1 MREGIERVGHIGLLT
16 AWSAAAAVLGAL
28 VCATAPADGAEPG
41 PLVRT
46 HRAMATEWSITAYP
60 REGERVEALGALLDE
75 MFEGVDQLER
85 VISEWKPDSQTSY
98 VNNHAAEGPVR
109 VATDLMDLLVASKD
123 FYERTGGA
131 FDVTV
136 GPLSKLYGFY
146 DGRGHVPTAE
156 ELSEALGRVGMNKV
170 KLDRSAGTVRFE
182 TAGMRLDFGGV
193 GKGFAI
199 DRAVAQL
206 RARGITRA
214 LLSAGTSSV
223 YAMGTPPGE
232 PGWKVH
238 IRHPYNEGESV
249 ATLTLADESLSTS
262 GCYGNLPEVDGVGIC
277 NVFDPRTGQARH
289 GIVSASAIAPTA
301 TETEALGKA
310 FLILGV
316 DEARKY
322 CERNP
327 GRRAIL
333 VPEAPGIGVNV
344 VWIGPQTG
352 P

>member
-1 MREGIERVGHIGLLT
+1 MAQHSPLCIRRIL
-16 AWSAAAAVLGAL
+16 AQFAAALC
-28 VCATAPADGAEPG
+28 VCISATSHSDETKPA

-60 REGERVEALGALLDE
+60 REGQSVETLGALLDE
-75 MFEGVDQLER
+75 VFEGVDQLES
-85 VISEWKPDSQTSY
+85 VISEWKPDSRTSY

-109 VATDLMDLLVASKD
+109 VPAELMDLLVVSKEL
-123 FYERTGGA
+123 YERTGGT

-146 DGRGHVPTAE
+146 EGRGHVPTKE
-156 ELSEALGRVGMNKV
+156 ELSEAIARVGMNKV
-170 KLDRSAGTVRFE
+170 TLDRVAGTVRFE
-182 TAGMRLDFGGV
+182 TPDMRLDFGGV

-206 RARGITRA
+206 QARGITRA
-214 LLSAGTSSV
+214 LLNAGTSSV

-238 IRHPYNEGESV
+238 VRHPYNQGESM
-249 ATLTLADESLSTS
+249 ATLILADESLSTS
-262 GCYGNLPEVDGVGIC
+262 GCYGNLPEVDGVRIC
-277 NVFDPRTGQARH
+277 NIFDPRTGEARH
-289 GIVSASAIAPTA
+289 GIMSASAVAPTA

-310 FLILGV
+310 FLILGA
-316 DEARKY
+316 DAAREY
-322 CERNP
+322 CEQNA
-327 GRRAIL
+327 GRRAFL
-333 VPEAPGIGVNV
+333 VPEAPGPDIKPI
-344 VWIGPQTG
+344 WIGPEKG